1 MFYFQ
6 SDYLNDVKYAKR
18 SAAFKT
24 CIRLYENKELNE
36 NLMPINEHL
45 CMLNFEDRYFAHW
58 DSAEFAKGSYYN

>member
-6 SDYLNDVKYAKR
+6 SDYFTDVKYAKR
-18 SAAFKT
+18 SAAFKA

-45 CMLNFEDRYFAHW
+45 CMQNVKDLYFAHW
-58 DSAEFAKGSYYN
+58 DSAKFATG